1 MPRRPRRARIY
12 KGSVEDFIRWELN
25 PFAYLSGFERPA
37 HSLWSDA
44 SASAF
49 FRRHEKEIRET
60 AEREDLM
67 RELKQWLQDVYKPIN
82 H

>member
-12 KGSVEDFIRWELN
+12 KGSVEDFIRWEIN

-60 AEREDLM
+60 AEREGLA
-67 RELKQWLQDVYKPIN
+67 RELDQWIKQVLELTN
-82 H
+82 

>member
-60 AEREDLM
+60 AEREGLA
-67 RELKQWLQDVYKPIN
+67 RELDQWIKQVLELTN
-82 H
+82 